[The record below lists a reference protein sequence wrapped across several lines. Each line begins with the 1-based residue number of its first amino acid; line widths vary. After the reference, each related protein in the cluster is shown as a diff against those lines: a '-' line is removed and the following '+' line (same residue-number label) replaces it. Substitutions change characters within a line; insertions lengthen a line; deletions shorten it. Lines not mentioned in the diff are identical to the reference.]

1 MMFVI
6 VITVAIGIGLKQVND
21 ATKIVTSENFIY
33 QSSIIVEDLLNI
45 LQTSKEI
52 SAVLDTNSSETLYL
66 FLSQAAF
73 IPFES
78 SGVEIV
84 MKINSARGKF
94 NPTSLSNKN
103 LPLVQQYMNRYQVNS
118 QYVDILLDGMSKIKD
133 DNSYNST
140 IFDEKPYLFR
150 DYIVS
155 KEHLQE
161 FNNFYAREYND
172 NALKNI
178 NFDNLFYLSDDSN
191 MSIDLNYATSEMW
204 EMMLGCQPDKA
215 ELLSDGGGF
224 YTKIKDLDLN
234 SEEEENLKLFKTS
247 FYEPILYVEI
257 EITQNELHSRISFE
271 YDIKKKKGSN
281 FVYEI

>member
-1 MMFVI
+1 MFVI
-6 VITVAIGIGLKQVND
+6 VITVAIGVGLKQVNV
-21 ATKIVTSENFIY
+21 ATKVVSSENFMY

-45 LQTSKEI
+45 LKTSKDI
-52 SAVLDTNSSETLYL
+52 SAVVDAKSSEALYL

-94 NPTSLSNKN
+94 NPLTLSNKN

-118 QYVDILLDGMSKIKD
+118 QYVDILLDGMSKIKE

-178 NFDNLFYLSDDSN
+178 NFDNLFYFSNNKN
-191 MSIDLNYATSEMW
+191 MSIDLNYATPEVW
-204 EMMLGCQPDKA
+204 EMMLGCQKDKA

-247 FYEPILYVEI
+247 FFEPILYVEI
-257 EITQNELHSRISFE
+257 EITENELHSKISFE